1 MSLRRRMRTG
11 EDYSFSGEKR
21 TRRRLVSCSASSRDA
36 TLGLAMGP
44 RRIHDRASGP
54 VFGTDFWF
62 DFNERG
68 ELDGAGGDAV
78 RAAGF
83 ERTSG
88 RKLGDGRDGAF
99 DSRKRKSAIGLKS
112 RNRAQQALGI
122 GMSGRVENVGLGA
135 ELDQVAGVHDGDA
148 VGDVRN
154 DGEIVRDEEHR
165 QSEFVAEVVE
175 QVEDLLLNGDI
186 ERGGGLVGNEQLRAV
201 DDGHGDHDALAHA
214 SGELMR
220 ITAGALFGVGDG
232 NVAHASDRLAP
243 CFRFGDAVMSEDGF
257 GDLVADTHDRVEGGH
272 GLLENHGDAR
282 AAKLPQ
288 LVGRQLGEM
297 RGDAVAVLEAVLE
310 NDFARDDRGGRK
322 QAHDGERGDG
332 FSGAGFADQA
342 EHFAR
347 GDRERKTAN
356 GGHGCNGLR
365 LLGGRRCQPST
376 GLRELDGQVT
386 DVEQR
391 AHQGYGISAETT
403 SLAAIPAAPT
413 RQRGNTLPTGHS
425 VLPSAQ

>member
-1 MSLRRRMRTG
+1 MTI
-11 EDYSFSGEKR
+11 SFEF
-21 TRRRLVSCSASSRDA
+21 
-36 TLGLAMGP
+36 P
-44 RRIHDRASGP
+44 RCLSDSWRIHDRAAGP
-54 VFGTDFWF
+54 VSGADF
-62 DFNERG
+62 DQRR
-68 ELDGAGGDAV
+68 ELDSAGGDAV
-78 RAAGF
+78 CAAGF
-83 ERTSG
+83 EGASG
-88 RKLGDGRDGAF
+88 RELGDGRDGAF
-99 DSRKRKSAIGLKS
+99 DGREGQSAISRES
-112 RNRAQQALGI
+112 RNGVQQALGV
-122 GMSGRVENVGLGA
+122 GMSGRMENVSLGA
-135 ELDQVAGVHDGDA
+135 EFDQVAGVHDGDA
-148 VGDVRN
+148 IGDVRN

-165 QSEFVAEVVE
+165 QSEFVAKVVE
-175 QVEDLLLNGDI
+175 QVENLLLDGDI
-186 ERGGGLVGNEQLRAV
+186 ESGGGLVGDEQSRAV
-201 DDGHGDHDALAHA
+201 DNGHGDHDALAHA
-214 SGELMR
+214 SGELVR
-220 ITAGALFGVGDG
+220 IAAGALLGVGDG
-232 NVAHASDRLAP
+232 NVAHAFDRLTP

-297 RGDAVAVLEAVLE
+297 RGEAVAVLKGDL
-310 NDFARDDRGGRK
+310 ARDDRGGRK

-356 GGHGCNGLR
+356 GGHGCSGLR
-365 LLGGRRCQPST
+365 LLGGRGCLPST

-413 RQRGNTLPTGHS
+413 RQRGNTLPTGRS
-425 VLPSAQ
+425 VLPSAR